1 MHTLLLRIAGPMQSW
16 GTRSRFDE
24 RDSELEPSKSG
35 MVGLLCAAMG
45 IARQDTA
52 STLALAALP
61 MGVRVDR
68 EGRLRRDYQ
77 TAHSKSKRG
86 IISTVQTVRYYLAD
100 AVFLVGFMGQDLEL
114 LQRLSQA
121 LQNPVWVLSLGRK
134 SYVPSPG
141 VWLPDGLRQQQTL
154 TEALAG
160 YPNLTLLEPEPQDHR
175 LTPASASAARRLVLE
190 TSDSSGSMR
199 FDQPISNFAERR
211 YGARFVSTTILAS
224 ENPPATPG
232 GQ

>member
-1 MHTLLLRIAGPMQSW
+1 MQSW

-52 STLALAALP
+52 STLALAALS

-68 EGRLRRDYQ
+68 EGTLRRDYQ
-77 TAHSKSKRG
+77 TAQSKSKRG

-100 AVFLVGFMGQDLEL
+100 AVFLVGFMGQDLAL
-114 LQRLSQA
+114 LQQLSQA
-121 LQNPVWVLSLGRK
+121 LQNPVWALSLGRK

-160 YPNLTLLEPEPQDHR
+160 YPNLTLLEPEPQNH
-175 LTPASASAARRLVLE
+175 TPKPADPEAKPAQATAARRLVLE
-190 TSDSSGSMR
+190 TGDNSGSMR

-211 YGARFVSTTILAS
+211 YGARFVATTMLAAS